1 MIRILQSVS
10 NMDRGGIE
18 TMLMNYY
25 RHLDRDQF
33 QFDFL
38 VNKEKP
44 GFFDDEVR
52 SLGGRIFMGPGLS
65 PLKYPEYLRYMKT
78 LLDREKEIK
87 VLHAHNEAME
97 FYALNGAKKTGFPVR
112 IAHAHNTHL
121 PRGLKLPVKLV
132 CKAMIPGAAT
142 DYFAC
147 GREAG
152 IYYFGEKRW
161 NESGVV
167 IHNAI
172 DLERFGYRSEVRTRL
187 RREYHLEDKLV
198 VGSVARFM
206 VQKNHTRMLEQFA
219 CLKKIYPNSHL
230 LLAGEGELQA
240 AMEEKA
246 KRLGIYDSVSFLGV
260 QKDTSIWYQAMDV
273 FLMPSLFEGL
283 PVVGIEAQ
291 ASGLPCVF
299 SDTIT
304 DEIILAIAPLSF
316 GVYLLHDSDFTRAFL
331 WEKIALSRFGSLPA
345 SLGYLAIVTLCITC
359 AGYLVDTLY
368 QKIYRL
374 VFRKKVERK
383 VDEITARIYR
393 SIKKGE

>member
-97 FYALNGAKKTGFPVR
+97 FYALNGAKKAGFPVR

-132 CKAMIPGAAT
+132 CKEMIPGAAT

-161 NESGVV
+161 NESGVL

-187 RREYHLEDKLV
+187 RREYQLEDKLV

-219 CLKKIYPNSHL
+219 CLKKIYHTTWEIVNT
-230 LLAGEGELQA
+230 AEMQN
-240 AMEEKA
+240 
-246 KRLGIYDSVSFLGV
+246 F
-260 QKDTSIWYQAMDV
+260 TSAVD
-273 FLMPSLFEGL
+273 
-283 PVVGIEAQ
+283 
-291 ASGLPCVF
+291 
-299 SDTIT
+299 
-304 DEIILAIAPLSF
+304 ILRNIF
-316 GVYLLHDSDFTRAFL
+316 VKFDNNFT
-331 WEKIALSRFGSLPA
+331 
-345 SLGYLAIVTLCITC
+345 
-359 AGYLVDTLY
+359 
-368 QKIYRL
+368 
-374 VFRKKVERK
+374 
-383 VDEITARIYR
+383 
-393 SIKKGE
+393 

>member
-18 TMLMNYY
+18 TMLINYY
-25 RHLDRDQF
+25 WHLDRDQF

-97 FYALNGAKKTGFPVR
+97 FYALNGAKKAGFPVR

-161 NESGVV
+161 NESGVL

-187 RREYHLEDKLV
+187 RREYQLEDKLV

-304 DEIILAIAPLSF
+304 DEIILSDRAVRLSLEQPDEVWAKELIRL
-316 GVYLLHDSDFTRAFL
+316 GTADRDRA
-331 WEKIALSRFGSLPA
+331 EGRSVVRS
-345 SLGYLAIVTLCITC
+345 
-359 AGYLVDTLY
+359 AGYDIVEETKRL
-368 QKIYRL
+368 QEIYVSL
-374 VFRKKVERK
+374 IEK
-383 VDEITARIYR
+383 
-393 SIKKGE
+393 